1 MIQGFRTE
9 KSVCVMRINDFPLI
23 MQQGIKSGG
32 VIVNHKMR
40 NRMIA
45 VCIGMILLGTV
56 LLVETVFGI
65 SESRQ
70 VASADFFSGNITI
83 GSASASSESMQEVL
97 AVEKQQSLLNS
108 SEQIR
113 YIEKNRELF
122 PEELL
127 DLIERN
133 VETVDFVYHYPE
145 LTGEGKNPE
154 QAALQE
160 KLTEE
165 EKNDPHPLLL
175 QWDNRWGA
183 MPYGKSMMA
192 LSGCGPTCLAMVIN
206 GLVEELDVTPAEVA
220 RFASDNHYYL
230 ENQGTAWALMSD
242 GCKQY
247 GLCSS
252 DVSINEEKMI
262 QKLEEGSML
271 ICSVKK
277 GDFTDVGHF
286 IVIYGY
292 EDGWFAVNDPNSIS
306 NSSARWKFDRLKEQ
320 IRHIWAMSEGLSHY

>member
-1 MIQGFRTE
+1 MNR
-9 KSVCVMRINDFPLI
+9 KV
-23 MQQGIKSGG
+23 
-32 VIVNHKMR
+32 R
-40 NRMIA
+40 NSMIA
-45 VCIGMILLGTV
+45 VCIGMILLGAV
-56 LLVETVFGI
+56 LLVEAVFGI

-70 VASADFFSGNITI
+70 IASADYFSGNITI
-83 GSASASSESMQEVL
+83 GSVSTSNESMQEVL
-97 AVEKQQSLLNS
+97 AMEKQQSLLNS

-113 YIEKNRELF
+113 YIENNRELF

-145 LTGEGKNPE
+145 LTRKGTDPE
-154 QAALQE
+154 QTALQE
-160 KLTEE
+160 KLTEN
-165 EKNDPHPLLL
+165 EKTDPHPLLL

-183 MPYGKSMMA
+183 MPYGKSMIA

-206 GLVEELDVTPAEVA
+206 GLVDDLDVTPAEVA
-220 RFASDNHYYL
+220 RFATDNHYYL

-242 GCKQY
+242 GCKHY
-247 GLCSS
+247 GLRASEIGV
-252 DVSINEEKMI
+252 DEEKMI
-262 QKLEEGSML
+262 QKLEEGCML

-292 EDGWFAVNDPNSIS
+292 EDGWFEINDPNSIS
-306 NSSARWKFDRLKEQ
+306 NSSARWKYDRLEGQ
-320 IRHIWAMSEGLSHY
+320 IRHIWAMSEADT